1 MIEEHSLPL
10 EGRVGRGSA
19 PGERVFYN
27 PFLPE
32 VRLDPYP
39 LYQQLRDSEPV
50 QWNEHIE
57 IWTLTR
63 YADVAAV
70 LRDGRMSADR
80 TTADR
85 FRLPQGRQIY
95 QSMLTLDP
103 PDHTRLRT
111 LVTKAFTP
119 TTVSRLRPRIEAL
132 VDGILDQ
139 ARERGGLEVI
149 ADLAYPLPVTVIAEM
164 LGVPAEDYQIFKDWS
179 ATLAANLD
187 PLRAGEMREAAFDA
201 RDALSEY
208 LSGIVEKRRAEPGDD
223 MISALLAVEERGDV
237 LSHRELLIMCNLLL
251 IAGHETTVNLI
262 GNGLRAL
269 LTHPDQ
275 LQRLREQPDLIETA
289 VEELLRF
296 DSPVQL
302 TGRVVSQDLEIAGVQ
317 MRPGHFVMVLLGAA
331 NRDPAQ
337 FPEPDRLDL
346 ARHPNQHLSFGRGI
360 HFCLGAPLAR
370 VEGQIA
376 IGKLV
381 QRFPRLRLDG
391 EPVQRDTVT
400 LRGMESLPVAVA

>member
-1 MIEEHSLPL
+1 MIEET
-10 EGRVGRGSA
+10 R
-19 PGERVFYN
+19 ERVFYN

-39 LYQQLRDSEPV
+39 VYQQLREREPV

-85 FRLPQGRQIY
+85 FRLPPGRQIY

-111 LVTKAFTP
+111 LVNKAFTP
-119 TTVSRLRPRIEAL
+119 TTVSRLRPRIQAL
-132 VDGILDQ
+132 VDEILDK
-139 ARERGGLEVI
+139 AEEEGSLEVI

-164 LGVPAEDYQIFKDWS
+164 LGVPPEDYQIFKDWS

-208 LSGIVEKRRAEPGDD
+208 LSGIVEKRRARPRDD
-223 MISALLAVEERGDV
+223 MISALLAVEESGDV

-275 LQRLREQPDLIETA
+275 LERLRDEPDLIETA

-302 TGRVVSQDLEIAGVQ
+302 TGRVVSEDLEVGGVQ

-337 FPEPDRLDL
+337 FPDPDRLDL

-370 VEGQIA
+370 VEGQVA
-376 IGKLV
+376 IGSLV
-381 QRFPRLRLDG
+381 RRFPRLRLDG

-400 LRGMESLPVAVA
+400 LRGLESLPVAVA

>member
-1 MIEEHSLPL
+1 MIEET
-10 EGRVGRGSA
+10 R
-19 PGERVFYN
+19 ERVFYN

-39 LYQQLRDSEPV
+39 LYQQLRASEPV

-63 YADVAAV
+63 YADVATV

-80 TTADR
+80 TQADR
-85 FRLPQGRQIY
+85 VRMPPGRQIY

-111 LVTKAFTP
+111 LVNKAFTP
-119 TTVSRLRPRIEAL
+119 ATVSRLRPRIQAL
-132 VDGILDQ
+132 VDAILDE
-139 ARERGGLEVI
+139 AEERGRLEVI

-164 LGVPAEDYQIFKDWS
+164 LGVPPEDYQIFKDWS

-208 LSGIVEKRRAEPGDD
+208 LSGIVEQRRARPGDD
-223 MISALLAVEERGDV
+223 MISALLAVEESGDV

-275 LQRLREQPDLIETA
+275 LQRLRDEPGLIETA

-302 TGRVVSQDLEIAGVQ
+302 TGRVVTEELEIGGAQ
-317 MRPGHFVMVLLGAA
+317 MRPGHFVMTLLGAA

-346 ARHPNQHLSFGRGI
+346 GRHPNQHMSFGRGI

-370 VEGQIA
+370 VEGQVA
-376 IGKLV
+376 LGSLV
-381 QRFPRLRLDG
+381 RRFPQLRLDG
-391 EPVQRDTVT
+391 EAVQRDTVT
-400 LRGMESLPVAVA
+400 LRGLESLPVAVA

>member
-1 MIEEHSLPL
+1 MIEET
-10 EGRVGRGSA
+10 R
-19 PGERVFYN
+19 ERVFYN

-39 LYQQLRDSEPV
+39 VYQQLREREPV

-63 YADVAAV
+63 YADVATV

-85 FRLPQGRQIY
+85 FRLPPGRQIY

-111 LVTKAFTP
+111 LVNKAFTP
-119 TTVSRLRPRIEAL
+119 TTVSRLRPRIQAL
-132 VDGILDQ
+132 VDEILDK
-139 ARERGGLEVI
+139 AEEEGNLEVI

-164 LGVPAEDYQIFKDWS
+164 LGVPPEDYQIFKDWS

-208 LSGIVEKRRAEPGDD
+208 LSGIVDKRRARPRDD
-223 MISALLAVEERGDV
+223 MISALLAVEEGGDV

-269 LTHPDQ
+269 LSHPDQ
-275 LQRLREQPDLIETA
+275 LERLRDEPDLIETA

-302 TGRVVSQDLEIAGVQ
+302 TGRVVSEDLEVGGVQ

-337 FPEPDRLDL
+337 FPDPDRLDL

-370 VEGQIA
+370 VEGQVA
-376 IGKLV
+376 IGSLV
-381 QRFPRLRLDG
+381 RRFPRLRLAG

-400 LRGMESLPVAVA
+400 LRGLESLPVAVA

>member
-1 MIEEHSLPL
+1 MIEET
-10 EGRVGRGSA
+10 R
-19 PGERVFYN
+19 ERVFYN

-39 LYQQLRDSEPV
+39 VYQQLREREPV

-85 FRLPQGRQIY
+85 FRLPPGRQIY

-111 LVTKAFTP
+111 LVNKAFTP
-119 TTVSRLRPRIEAL
+119 TTVSRLRPRIQAL
-132 VDGILDQ
+132 VDEILDK
-139 ARERGGLEVI
+139 AEEEGSLEVI

-164 LGVPAEDYQIFKDWS
+164 LGVPPEDYQIFKDWS

-208 LSGIVEKRRAEPGDD
+208 LSGIVDKRRARPRDD
-223 MISALLAVEERGDV
+223 MISALLAVEESGDA

-275 LQRLREQPDLIETA
+275 LERLRDEPDLIETA

-302 TGRVVSQDLEIAGVQ
+302 TGRVVSEDLEVGGVQ

-337 FPEPDRLDL
+337 FPDPDRLDL

-370 VEGQIA
+370 VEGQVA
-376 IGKLV
+376 IGSLV
-381 QRFPRLRLDG
+381 RRFPRLRLDG

-400 LRGMESLPVAVA
+400 LRGLESLPVAVA

>member
-1 MIEEHSLPL
+1 VIEET
-10 EGRVGRGSA
+10 R
-19 PGERVFYN
+19 ERLFYN

-39 LYQQLRDSEPV
+39 VYQQLREREPV

-85 FRLPQGRQIY
+85 FRLPPGRQIY

-111 LVTKAFTP
+111 LVNKAFTP
-119 TTVSRLRPRIEAL
+119 TTVSRLRPRIQAL
-132 VDGILDQ
+132 VDEILDK
-139 ARERGGLEVI
+139 AEEEGSLEVI

-164 LGVPAEDYQIFKDWS
+164 LGVPPEDYQIFKDWS

-208 LSGIVEKRRAEPGDD
+208 LSGIVDKRRARPRDD
-223 MISALLAVEERGDV
+223 MISALLAVEESGDA

-275 LQRLREQPDLIETA
+275 LERLRDEPDLIETA

-302 TGRVVSQDLEIAGVQ
+302 TGRVVSEDLEVGGVQ

-337 FPEPDRLDL
+337 FPDPDRLDL

-370 VEGQIA
+370 VEGQVA
-376 IGKLV
+376 IGSLV
-381 QRFPRLRLDG
+381 RRFPRLRLAG

-400 LRGMESLPVAVA
+400 LRGLESLPVAVA

>member
-1 MIEEHSLPL
+1 LSTNPPH
-10 EGRVGRGSA
+10 A
-19 PGERVFYN
+19 RVFYN

-39 LYQQLRDSEPV
+39 LYHQLRAGEPV

-70 LRDGRMSADR
+70 LRDPRLSADR
-80 TTADR
+80 TRADR
-85 FRLPQGRQIY
+85 FRMPPGRQVY

-111 LVTKAFTP
+111 LVNKAFTP
-119 TTVSRLRPRIEAL
+119 TTVARLRPRIQAL
-132 VDGILDQ
+132 VDQILDE
-139 ARERGGLEVI
+139 AAERGRMEVI

-164 LGVPAEDYQIFKDWS
+164 LGVPPEDYEIFKDWS

-187 PLRAGEMREAAFDA
+187 PLKAGEVREAAFDA

-208 LSGIVEKRRAEPGDD
+208 LSGIVERRRAEPRDD
-223 MISALLAVEERGDV
+223 LISALLAVEESGDV
-237 LSHRELLIMCNLLL
+237 LSHRDLLIMCNLLL

-269 LTHPDQ
+269 LTHPDEMK
-275 LQRLREQPDLIETA
+275 RLREEPALIETA

-302 TGRVVSQDLEIAGVQ
+302 TGRVVAEPLEIAGAS
-317 MRPGHFVMVLLGAA
+317 MEPGHFVMVLLGAA
-331 NRDPAQ
+331 NRDPERFA
-337 FPEPDRLDL
+337 EPDRLDL
-346 ARHPNQHLSFGRGI
+346 ARHPNQHLAFGRGI

-370 VEGQIA
+370 VEGQVA
-376 IGKLV
+376 IGSLV
-381 QRFPRLRLDG
+381 RRFPNLRLDG

-400 LRGMESLPVAVA
+400 LRGLESLPVALA

>member
-1 MIEEHSLPL
+1 MIEDT
-10 EGRVGRGSA
+10 R
-19 PGERVFYN
+19 ERVFYN

-39 LYQQLRDSEPV
+39 LYQQLRASEPV

-80 TTADR
+80 TQADR
-85 FRLPQGRQIY
+85 FRMPPGRQIY

-111 LVTKAFTP
+111 LVNKAFTP
-119 TTVSRLRPRIEAL
+119 ATVSRLRPRIQAL
-132 VDGILDQ
+132 VDAILDE
-139 ARERGGLEVI
+139 AEERGRLEVI

-164 LGVPAEDYQIFKDWS
+164 LGVPPEDYQIFKDWS

-208 LSGIVEKRRAEPGDD
+208 LSGIVEQRRARPGDD
-223 MISALLAVEERGDV
+223 MISALLAVEESGDV

-275 LQRLREQPDLIETA
+275 LQRLRDEPGLMETA
-289 VEELLRF
+289 VEELLRY

-302 TGRVVSQDLEIAGVQ
+302 TGRVVTEELEIGGAQ
-317 MRPGHFVMVLLGAA
+317 MRPGHFVMMLLGAA

-346 ARHPNQHLSFGRGI
+346 GRHPNQHMSFGRGI

-370 VEGQIA
+370 VEGQVA
-376 IGKLV
+376 LGSLV
-381 QRFPRLRLDG
+381 RRFPQLRLDG
-391 EPVQRDTVT
+391 EAVQRDTVT
-400 LRGMESLPVAVA
+400 LRGLESLPVAVA